1 MILLLLHFLVVFSNQ
16 GTWCRFSIMPMPPA
30 VKALPVLY
38 LGGIFLGRNCIQS
51 IFAAASFASGFWVR
65 FSFRRSMLFMI
76 PSHQQFG
83 WLRRAV
89 PKLRSCRRPDEKAC
103 PDFSSFF
110 GFATLPAPGCYSL
123 HPRPGTDRHASAA
136 RSAAGRGC
144 GCGCGRCGGGILR
157 GLKNTTAHRGGL
169 HGPVRLVRRSG
180 ACLVQMRKLPA
191 LKRSNNV
198 RHETDCNFGCPPWL
212 GHCSGGL

>member
-1 MILLLLHFLVVFSNQ
+1 
-16 GTWCRFSIMPMPPA
+16 
-30 VKALPVLY
+30 
-38 LGGIFLGRNCIQS
+38 
-51 IFAAASFASGFWVR
+51 
-65 FSFRRSMLFMI
+65 MLFMI

-89 PKLRSCRRPDEKAC
+89 PKLRSCRRRDEKAG

-136 RSAAGRGC
+136 ARSAGRGC

-157 GLKNTTAHRGGL
+157 GLKNATAHRGGL

-198 RHETDCNFGCPPWL
+198 RHETDCNFVMILQCL
-212 GHCSGGL
+212 GVLHD

>member
-1 MILLLLHFLVVFSNQ
+1 M
-16 GTWCRFSIMPMPPA
+16 
-30 VKALPVLY
+30 
-38 LGGIFLGRNCIQS
+38 GRNCIQW
-51 IFAAASFASGFWVR
+51 IFAAVSFASGFWVR

-76 PSHQQFG
+76 PPHQQFG
-83 WLRRAV
+83 WPRRAV
-89 PKLRSCRRPDEKAC
+89 PKLRSCRRPDEKAG

-157 GLKNTTAHRGGL
+157 GLKNATEHRGGL

-198 RHETDCNFGCPPWL
+198 QHETDCNFVMILQCL
-212 GHCSGGL
+212 VVLND